1 METYKNY
8 QGYGITYSSMNGTTK
23 VDKYGFTIQVF
34 SRLGEQKGLE
44 LAKAYID
51 EICFGVVS

>member
-1 METYKNY
+1 METYQNY
-8 QGYGITYSSMNGTTK
+8 NGYGITYSSMTGTTK

-34 SRLGEQKGLE
+34 SRMGEQKGLE

-51 EICFGVVS
+51 EK